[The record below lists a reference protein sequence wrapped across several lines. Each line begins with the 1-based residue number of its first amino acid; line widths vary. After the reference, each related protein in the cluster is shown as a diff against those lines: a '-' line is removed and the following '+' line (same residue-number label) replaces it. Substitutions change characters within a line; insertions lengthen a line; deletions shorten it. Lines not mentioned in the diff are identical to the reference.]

1 MELEAK
7 WKDFGRKCGHAR
19 ARSQHVRAPT
29 RNAGYR
35 MKTLLA
41 GVLLALPVAATATEV
56 TDNFESGTNPNQW
69 GWQNNDGG
77 HAIIELAGGNPGA
90 WLDSGANY
98 FSDHPNLTTVPP
110 PGSPLR
116 AALDSGTLHSA

>member
-29 RNAGYR
+29 RNAGDR

-56 TDNFESGTNPNQW
+56 TDNFESMGMAEQRRRSRDHRAGRRQSGRVARQRCELFFGPPESD
-69 GWQNNDGG
+69 DGAAAG
-77 HAIIELAGGNPGA
+77 LA
-90 WLDSGANY
+90 
-98 FSDHPNLTTVPP
+98 
-110 PGSPLR
+110 
-116 AALDSGTLHSA
+116 AAR